1 MPIVLLKQEHLQV
14 MEERIQEQIKKTQTK
29 EQEVT
34 KQLKKKDKQL

>member
-29 EQEVT
+29 EQE
-34 KQLKKKDKQL
+34 QNN

>member
-1 MPIVLLKQEHLQV
+1 MPIILLKQEHLQV